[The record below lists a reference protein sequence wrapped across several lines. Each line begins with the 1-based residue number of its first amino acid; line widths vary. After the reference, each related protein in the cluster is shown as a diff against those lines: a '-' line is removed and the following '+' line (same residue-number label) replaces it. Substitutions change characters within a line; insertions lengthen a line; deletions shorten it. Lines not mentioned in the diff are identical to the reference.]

1 MAKRYPLIIIGGG
14 SAGFAA
20 ATRANDKG
28 IKTAMINSGPIG
40 GTCVN
45 VGCVPSKYLLESTN
59 FYTHAR
65 KPPFEGVG
73 PCDSTLD
80 FAKMMA
86 GKSRL
91 VEGLRESNY
100 RRVLADMRS
109 VTLYEGRA
117 TFVGVKSIRVGREAL
132 EAEKILIAVGAR
144 PTVPVYPGIE
154 EVGVL
159 TSDDLLELREPPES
173 MIVVGGRALALEF
186 AQVFSRLGS
195 KVTLLQRSDRI
206 LPQHE
211 PAVSEAL
218 ARYLTGEG
226 VNIHT
231 GVMIDRLSKDE
242 DLKRVEATVN
252 GKHVSFDASEI
263 LFATGRK
270 PDLDGLGL
278 GSAGVETLDGF
289 VKVDEYCRTSNPS
302 VYAAGDCAV
311 GGTQLETL
319 AAKMGNAA
327 VRNAFEGASVSINL
341 REIPSVVFTDPQVA
355 AVGYTEEEYMERMG
369 HCSCRTVEMGLVPK
383 AQIIRDARGLVKV
396 VVDPKTKRLVGGQ
409 IVAHNAAELIH
420 ELTIA
425 VKFGLTIDDVIGT
438 THVFPTMSEGIKKAC
453 QAFYRDVSKMSCCI
467 E

>member
-186 AQVFSRLGS
+186 AQVFSRSG
-195 KVTLLQRSDRI
+195 
-206 LPQHE
+206 
-211 PAVSEAL
+211 
-218 ARYLTGEG
+218 
-226 VNIHT
+226 
-231 GVMIDRLSKDE
+231 
-242 DLKRVEATVN
+242 
-252 GKHVSFDASEI
+252 
-263 LFATGRK
+263 
-270 PDLDGLGL
+270 
-278 GSAGVETLDGF
+278 
-289 VKVDEYCRTSNPS
+289 
-302 VYAAGDCAV
+302 
-311 GGTQLETL
+311 
-319 AAKMGNAA
+319 
-327 VRNAFEGASVSINL
+327 
-341 REIPSVVFTDPQVA
+341 
-355 AVGYTEEEYMERMG
+355 
-369 HCSCRTVEMGLVPK
+369 
-383 AQIIRDARGLVKV
+383 
-396 VVDPKTKRLVGGQ
+396 
-409 IVAHNAAELIH
+409 
-420 ELTIA
+420 
-425 VKFGLTIDDVIGT
+425 
-438 THVFPTMSEGIKKAC
+438 
-453 QAFYRDVSKMSCCI
+453 
-467 E
+467 